1 MAQGEMPEIF
11 GLDWS
16 PSGPLKFVQP
26 LHSDAARQE
35 FLMFIAQRHESRIA
49 LVCDIW
55 DHVIESE
62 PKQFEGPSWNKFS
75 SRLTESLERAVIA
88 QIEEKMENEKDME
101 VIPRRNLSQYIQ
113 RRASHFIVD
122 VKLML
127 RRLAHYMS
135 VTIEQ
140 RLEWQR
146 LMTRTRYLD
155 EALKEIYSEGIET
168 PDGSKFGGKGFRS
181 TWQEGV
187 VAVATALNRN
197 PNTEPSATPANG
209 YDGDLVAPMIRDVGL
224 ALAMGDTPIGVMSA
238 NLGKVGSN
246 QNGGWDDA
254 GGRDLHIGAWNVGV
268 LPPTAPLPIASVT
281 MTGLAFAAWRKNL
294 GRFHVACIG
303 EGASSSGEFW
313 EAMNFA
319 GTRGLP
325 ITYILQNNQIALDT
339 SPKNQSGVEVW
350 ADKAVA
356 MGFPSWTIDGSD
368 PAAWHASVACAR
380 EFSLEGGGPTLIH
393 VETMRGCG
401 HAHHHDDLYLGSQSG
416 TPPGYVDKD
425 LLSYWEAKD
434 PLPTHREL
442 LINLGV
448 DEQVISDLELQEK
461 SLIVVSA
468 RLKLEAGHGKSK
480 IRKIT
485 NENFNHR
492 LRTQPYKE
500 QSCGSVFRNPEPLK
514 AAKLIEEIGLKGFRF
529 GGAEISKI
537 HSNFII
543 NTNKASSDDV
553 QGLIKYIQKKVLD
566 AYGIL
571 LETEVKQCGF

>member
-1 MAQGEMPEIF
+1 MTCQNFNGSWGEKK
-11 GLDWS
+11 D
-16 PSGPLKFVQP
+16 KK
-26 LHSDAARQE
+26 
-35 FLMFIAQRHESRIA
+35 
-49 LVCDIW
+49 
-55 DHVIESE
+55 
-62 PKQFEGPSWNKFS
+62 PK
-75 SRLTESLERAVIA
+75 
-88 QIEEKMENEKDME
+88 EKEKEKEMENEKEME

-155 EALKEIYSEGIET
+155 EALKEIYSDGIET

-197 PNTEPSATPANG
+197 PNTDASATPVNG

-224 ALAMGDTPIGVMSA
+224 ALAMGYTPIGVMSA
-238 NLGKVGSN
+238 NLGKAGSN

-294 GRFHVACIG
+294 RRFHVACIG

-368 PAAWHASVACAR
+368 PVQFYSSTAVAR
-380 EFSLEGGGPTLIH
+380 EFALGGGGSSLIH

-401 HAHHHDDLYLGSQSG
+401 HAHHHDDLYLGAPSG
-416 TPPGYVDKD
+416 NPPGYVDQD
-425 LLSYWEAKD
+425 LISYWESKD
-434 PLPTHREL
+434 PLPNHRQILLDQGIEETEIEKKLIDIQDKKHFSEL
-442 LINLGV
+442 DTIQFESVLRYFLV
-448 DEQVISDLELQEK
+448 K
-461 SLIVVSA
+461 SLANESNSAFLVWLASIEFPLFASIVIGGVAMTVPSV
-468 RLKLEAGHGKSK
+468 
-480 IRKIT
+480 T
-485 NENFNHR
+485 
-492 LRTQPYKE
+492 
-500 QSCGSVFRNPEPLK
+500 SCFP
-514 AAKLIEEIGLKGFRF
+514 
-529 GGAEISKI
+529 
-537 HSNFII
+537 
-543 NTNKASSDDV
+543 
-553 QGLIKYIQKKVLD
+553 
-566 AYGIL
+566 
-571 LETEVKQCGF
+571 